1 MHNPTGTLNIS
12 FGGIA
17 LMNGNTISNGQGV
30 LQNTGQTF
38 TGGLGIGG
46 LTFSTNT
53 TATVNTSFYFF
64 NGGAGVSLTL
74 PDTNGQSMIY
84 YIKNYSASPLTI
96 ARTGSNTFIAAGTI
110 TTVTSLTLA
119 TGVSTTIIGNG
130 TTNYIQIQ

>member
-1 MHNPTGTLNIS
+1 
-12 FGGIA
+12 
-17 LMNGNTISNGQGV
+17 
-30 LQNTGQTF
+30 
-38 TGGLGIGG
+38 
-46 LTFSTNT
+46 
-53 TATVNTSFYFF
+53 
-64 NGGAGVSLTL
+64 
-74 PDTNGQSMIY
+74 MIY